1 MSVPVRV
8 PVAVG
13 VNVTITVQLAG
24 EGPNELVQVPRVSA
38 KSPVVPNE
46 IGVGPVPVFFIVTVL
61 DALVVPTAC
70 LANVSLVG
78 VAVTTTVRA
87 FPVPLRLTICGEVD
101 PLSVTEI
108 DPARVPVACG
118 INVTEI
124 VQVAGE
130 GPSVVPHVF
139 VCAKSPL
146 TSAIEIGVDAVPVFF
161 TVTVFAALVVPTVC
175 AANVSLVGET
185 VTTTV
190 PALPVPVRLTVCG
203 ELLALSVIKIEP
215 VSVPAD
221 SGVNVT
227 LIVQLAGE
235 APSVGPQ
242 VVDFTAKSPLAGEIV
257 IGVDPVPV
265 FFTVTVLAALVV
277 PIAWAAKVSLV
288 GEGVTITVAAL
299 PVPVSFTICG
309 ELVALSVTES
319 VPVRVPVVVGLNVTD
334 MVQLAPAANVVPHG
348 VVPPPTAAKS
358 PVAANES
365 EVDPVPVFFTVTV
378 LAALVV
384 PTV

>member
-46 IGVGPVPVFFIVTVL
+46 IDVDPVPVFFIVTVL

-101 PLSVTEI
+101 PLSLTEI

-118 INVTEI
+118 VNVTEI

-146 TSAIEIGVDAVPVFF
+146 AGAIEIGVDAVPVFF

-203 ELLALSVIKIEP
+203 ELLAWSVIKIEP
-215 VSVPAD
+215 VSDDFTKLTIAYGFMESPNLPKALALCRKQGLKFDIMATSFFLGRRSVVPAAQ
-221 SGVNVT
+221 SGMPLWQDKLFIFLMKNAT
-227 LIVQLAGE
+227 NPTDFFNIPPGR
-235 APSVGPQ
+235 
-242 VVDFTAKSPLAGEIV
+242 VVELGTQ
-257 IGVDPVPV
+257 
-265 FFTVTVLAALVV
+265 VTV
-277 PIAWAAKVSLV
+277 
-288 GEGVTITVAAL
+288 
-299 PVPVSFTICG
+299 
-309 ELVALSVTES
+309 
-319 VPVRVPVVVGLNVTD
+319 
-334 MVQLAPAANVVPHG
+334 
-348 VVPPPTAAKS
+348 
-358 PVAANES
+358 
-365 EVDPVPVFFTVTV
+365 
-378 LAALVV
+378 
-384 PTV
+384 